1 MQRQCTERE
10 GGGPGEVFGRLNAE
24 LAFSNLAEAL
34 FGGTRAFTEKCIKKT
49 PTHNTRKYELCL
61 KAHISSDIVNQRL

>member
-10 GGGPGEVFGRLNAE
+10 GGGAGEVFGRLNAE

-34 FGGTRAFTEKCIKKT
+34 LAARGHSPRNVSKKRQ
-49 PTHNTRKYELCL
+49 PTIPGNMNS
-61 KAHISSDIVNQRL
+61 A